1 MDFFMRALNAA
12 ERAELRAK
20 ALRDRFGEAAEDR
33 CRDEIA
39 SFSPSDPRRRRV
51 EDVRRALRW
60 V

>member
-33 CRDEIA
+33 CRAEIA
-39 SFSPSDPRRRRV
+39 SFAPSDPRRRKI